1 MSSPSITTG
10 GVVVSAA
17 SLIPAVDYV
26 MAGCHGPVPA
36 SVSALVAGLL
46 AMAIHQA
53 YIYVS
58 NKESGMPAI
67 SLPPGTQVT
76 YTPPV
81 TVLNTA
87 QPAAPSPAPTTVT
100 QQ

>member
-1 MSSPSITTG
+1 MSNSVTTG

-17 SLIPAVDYV
+17 SLVPTVDWV
-26 MAGCHGPVPA
+26 LSGCHGPVPA

-46 AMAIHQA
+46 AMAIHQI

-58 NKESGMPAI
+58 NKEAGMPAI

-81 TVLNTA
+81 TVLNTSA
-87 QPAAPSPAPTTVT
+87 PAPTTVT
-100 QQ
+100 HQ

>member
-17 SLIPAVDYV
+17 SLIPTVGWALSGFKGDV
-26 MAGCHGPVPA
+26 PV
-36 SVSALVAGLL
+36 STVGLVAGLL
-46 AMAIHQA
+46 AMAIHQV

-58 NKESGMPAI
+58 NKEAGMPAI

-81 TVLNTA
+81 TVLSTA
-87 QPAAPSPAPTTVT
+87 QAAAPTPAPTTVT